1 MQQKRIASLVKM
13 GHFSMER
20 PVRHAQIIARH
31 AQNLNSRALLARIT
45 TSLWVGSVFVM
56 VLQIRLA
63 GVLRVQLLSF
73 TTVLKIFASLARKTV
88 LFVPMKQVAEVVL
101 HHIFY

>member
-1 MQQKRIASLVKM
+1 MQLKRIVSLAKM
-13 GHFSMER
+13 GLISMEL
-20 PVRHAQIIARH
+20 PVWLAQITARP
-31 AQNLNSRALLARIT
+31 AQKLNSRALHARTIS
-45 TSLWVGSVFVM
+45 SLWVGSAFVM

-63 GVLRVQLLSF
+63 GALRVQLLCF
-73 TTVLKIFASLARKTV
+73 TTVLKMFASLARKTV